1 MDVGLCTVRDYN
13 GSGSQALAQSKLCM
27 CMLLF
32 WKVLNMLPVWML
44 LLLRGCVHVGVESM
58 ADDVGVI
65 FTLVMWI

>member
-1 MDVGLCTVRDYN
+1 
-13 GSGSQALAQSKLCM
+13 
-27 CMLLF
+27 MLLF